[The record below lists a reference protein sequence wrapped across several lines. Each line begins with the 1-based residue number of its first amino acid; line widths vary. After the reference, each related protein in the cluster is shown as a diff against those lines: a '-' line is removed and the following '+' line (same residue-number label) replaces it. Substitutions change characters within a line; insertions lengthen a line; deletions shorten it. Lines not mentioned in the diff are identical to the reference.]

1 MPEMY
6 RKDSTYKRKI
16 EEIINSNSIFPGD
29 IFDSPRIKR
38 TWEEYLAGNTNL
50 HFEIDALLSFGT
62 LNKLLPCSGIEF

>member
-1 MPEMY
+1 MY
-6 RKDSTYKRKI
+6 KEKI
-16 EEIINSNSIFPGD
+16 EEVIYNNNIFPCD
-29 IFDSPRIKR
+29 IFDMSCIKE